1 MATKRKRNRKK
12 KNIRLL
18 ITFISTLT
26 IVLLVGLLALF
37 LNHHFARTNEL
48 REHSDNMAN
57 FLAELNSPNEPVSA
71 SELTESVNEEADEPA
86 DLPIPARYVN
96 VLNDPEYMRENRI
109 YAKDAIVPGEA
120 RLLFAGDI
128 LFDSYYA
135 VMANA
140 IKRGDTVDAAFCPD
154 TLKIMRDADVMML
167 NNEFTYTTRGTPF
180 PEKLYTFRAK
190 PEKADWLND
199 MGVNLVSLAN
209 NHTFDYGEISLL
221 DTLDTLSAYGVP
233 YVGAGRNIDEAK
245 APVYFIISDI
255 KIAFVAATQI
265 ERMSNPDTRG
275 ATETLPGVFRFLNN
289 ERLLD
294 TVAEAKE
301 NSDFVV
307 VFLHWGSERA
317 EEPDW
322 SQLEQSMKIA
332 AAGADL
338 IVGAHPHVL
347 QEISAH
353 GNTPVAYSLGDF
365 WFSSRTVDT
374 GLLEAIFDVNGLKS
388 LRFIPAIQH
397 NCVTSLLHD
406 GEKERVLNIMRDLSP
421 RVNIDDDGVITW

>member
-1 MATKRKRNRKK
+1 MTTERRKARRS
-12 KNIRLL
+12 KNIRIFL
-18 ITFISTLT
+18 TFIVTLS
-26 IVLLVGLLALF
+26 IVLLVGLSALF
-37 LNHHFARTNEL
+37 INHHFQQTNEL
-48 REHSDNMAN
+48 REYTDDAAN
-57 FLAELNSPNEPVSA
+57 LAELNAESEPVS
-71 SELTESVNEEADEPA
+71 SDKLTESVNDEDEPIE
-86 DLPIPARYVN
+86 DVPPARYAN

-109 YAKDAIVPGEA
+109 YTREAIVPGEA

-140 IKRGDTVDAAFCPD
+140 IKRGNTVDAAFSD
-154 TLKIMRDADVMML
+154 DLLEIMREADVMML
-167 NNEFTYTTRGTPF
+167 NNEFTYTTRGAPF
-180 PEKLYTFRAK
+180 PEKLFTFRAK
-190 PEKADWLND
+190 PETASWLND

-221 DTLDTLSAYGVP
+221 DTLDTLEAYGVP
-233 YVGAGRNIDEAK
+233 YVGAGRNIEEAA

-255 KIAFVAATQI
+255 KIAFIAATQI
-265 ERMSNPDTRG
+265 ERFHNPDTRG

-289 ERLLD
+289 ERLLY
-294 TVAEAKE
+294 TIAEARE

-317 EEPDW
+317 TEPDW
-322 SQLEQSMKIA
+322 SQLEQSLKIA

-347 QEISAH
+347 QEITVH

-388 LRFIPAIQH
+388 LRFIPALQH
-397 NCVTSLLHD
+397 NCFTSLLHD
-406 GEKERVLNIMRDLSP
+406 GEKIRVLDIMRNLSP
-421 RVNIDDDGVITW
+421 RVNIDDDGEITW